1 MKSKLIITG
10 LVLESL
16 LAGAADMT
24 RNDINKQLSELAKK
38 PVPEK
43 LSPGA
48 MCYSIAISANRV
60 EYHCPSCKT
69 KTFYNSNHA
78 PKINFSTGIEQIR
91 KWTVELKKLG
101 LDCKIDE
108 SDFCP
113 KCSKNKKFDKKHFR
127 TLYWVITIDKR
138 IIRNKIKSLDYQI
151 LTAFLA
157 KKTKVKTFAGREESL
172 KKYIPRLRQLLGITR
187 VNKHKKSL

>member
-1 MKSKLIITG
+1 MKKELIITG
-10 LVLESL
+10 LILESL

-24 RNDINKQLSELAKK
+24 RDDINKQLSELAKK
-38 PVPEK
+38 PAPKK

-48 MCYSIAISANRV
+48 MCYKMATLPNRI

-69 KTFYNSNHA
+69 KTFYNRNHA
-78 PKINFSTGIEQIR
+78 PKINFSTGIERIR
-91 KWTVELKKLG
+91 KWPAELKKLG

-113 KCSKNKKFDKKHFR
+113 KCSKKKKFGKKHLR

-172 KKYIPRLRQLLGITR
+172 KKYLLRLHQLLGVVI
-187 VNKHKKSL
+187 NE